1 MESSREEIESRYEG
15 LKKAHQELELELEQ
29 RNKELQAMVAE
40 RDGAGASQ
48 MQQQRAPRQHPT
60 RQSF

>member
-1 MESSREEIESRYEG
+1 MESSREVIESRYEG
-15 LKKAHQELELELEQ
+15 LKKVHQELEQ

-40 RDGAGASQ
+40 RDGAGTSQ